1 MKAEGTFE
9 VTMKGE
15 PPFDVVDDVS
25 MSRATFTKSFVG
37 GLTATSTVQMLA
49 VRTAV
54 KDTAAYVAIERITGT
69 VDGLTGSFVVTHN
82 ALMHE
87 GNQTLHIDIVP
98 HSGTGELKGMA
109 GMMTITIAD
118 GKHSYSLAYLLP

>member
-25 MSRATFTKSFVG
+25 LSRATFTKSFVG

>member
-54 KDTAAYVAIERITGT
+54 KDSAAYVAIERITGT
-69 VDGLTGSFVVTHN
+69 VDGLAGSFVVTHN

-87 GNQTLHIDIVP
+87 GTHTLHIDIVP
-98 HSGTGELKGMA
+98 QSGTGALKGIA

>member
-25 MSRATFTKSFVG
+25 VSRATFTKSFVG

-98 HSGTGELKGMA
+98 HSGTGELKGIA

>member
-25 MSRATFTKSFVG
+25 LSRATFTKSFVG

-82 ALMHE
+82 VLMHE